1 MIDESNRED
10 HQENV
15 GPSPAAKHREQG
27 YHVAWVLPC
36 LAAPSVKKAD
46 NQVGNKIALSPYY
59 LPIGALFFSL
69 WKQS

>member
-1 MIDESNRED
+1 MKVTARITRKMW
-10 HQENV
+10 
-15 GPSPAAKHREQG
+15 GWPSPAAKHREQG